1 MSYNKPSNKCPS
13 MQTYDF
19 YSEKHDINILIQY
32 GQKDEEKNKEE
43 TKKESLLES
52 ILEEIKK
59 QLEKSTLS
67 QNILSLEELIKKPI
81 EIPPVSKNNIINAY
95 ETLRNYPSS
104 SSLPVNS
111 DPASGAAVYYV
122 SPSQL
127 PSGEGW
133 RALGLY
139 NPSTH
144 TIYIANNLSSRD
156 ERFVY
161 HHEVAH
167 ALGKYDEAEADAY
180 ATSKVGYSL
189 AA

>member
-1 MSYNKPSNKCPS
+1 MFYNKISNKYPS

-19 YSEKHDINILIQY
+19 YSEKYNVSILIQY
-32 GQKDEEKNKEE
+32 NQKDEKENEEE
-43 TKKESLLES
+43 TEKESPLES

-59 QLEKSTLS
+59 QFEEKQTP
-67 QNILSLEELIKKPI
+67 QNIISLEELIKKPNDT
-81 EIPPVSKNNIINAY
+81 PLTPKNNIINAY
-95 ETLRNYPSS
+95 ETLRNYSNSISP
-104 SSLPVNS
+104 PINS
-111 DPASGAAVYYV
+111 DPISGAAVYYV

-127 PSGEGW
+127 PSGDGW

-144 TIYIANNLSSRD
+144 TIYIANNLSPKD

-167 ALGKYDEAEADAY
+167 ALGVYDEAKADAY
-180 ATSKVGYSL
+180 ASSKVGYGL